1 MADSCGRVEVIE
13 TSIFKKQ
20 IASILTDEEYRGFQL
35 RITAN
40 PEIGAL
46 IKSGGG
52 IRKVRVAVGSR
63 GKRGGARVIYYWAVR
78 KDVLLLLC
86 AYPKNAAA
94 DLAAKQVLQL
104 ARVVKESSEVKK
116 QMFEELL
123 ESVREAGGILRGR
136 QKPSRRTSIRVS
148 GVRVIRERTSLSQSE
163 FAHLIGV
170 SVKTLQN
177 WEQKRRRPTGPAA
190 ALLSIIEHDPA
201 LAMKAIHR
209 V

>member
-1 MADSCGRVEVIE
+1 MADSCGRVELIE

-35 RITAN
+35 PLIRRSALSSKVVVGYARFAW
-40 PEIGAL
+40 PWDRGESGA
-46 IKSGGG
+46 
-52 IRKVRVAVGSR
+52 A
-63 GKRGGARVIYYWAVR
+63 ARVIYYWAVR